1 MDESEIKFSEHV
13 NERIV
18 ERGIDKEWIYE
29 TINTPDKKIIKSQD
43 EVHFFKKILEFAGKC
58 LKVVFNPIKNRVITA
73 YFDRKM
79 TKNNCK

>member
-29 TINTPDKKIIKSQD
+29 TIT
-43 EVHFFKKILEFAGKC
+43 
-58 LKVVFNPIKNRVITA
+58 
-73 YFDRKM
+73 
-79 TKNNCK
+79 